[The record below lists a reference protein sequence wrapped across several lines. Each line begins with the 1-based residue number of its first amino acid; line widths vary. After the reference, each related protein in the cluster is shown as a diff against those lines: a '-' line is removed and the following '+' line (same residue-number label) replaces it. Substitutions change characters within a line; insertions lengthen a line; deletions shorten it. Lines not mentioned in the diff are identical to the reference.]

1 MKTKGQIT
9 IEFLITFA
17 IVIMIFLIGI
27 FIFEQRNLMNSISEE
42 QWEGQET
49 ADNLAR
55 VINIVYLSDDNFAY
69 TEFLRWDR
77 GDIEVENSVI
87 RVFGKKGY
95 FYDAYVI
102 PESVAWEVTVQDDY
116 VTCSKVSGKVR
127 CYNG

>member
-102 PESVAWEVTVQDDY
+102 PESVVL
-116 VTCSKVSGKVR
+116 
-127 CYNG
+127 